1 MDIVYLD
8 KLRNSLF
15 VFLYCLNEDYCGN
28 VFVVNVLV
36 FVLLI
41 INYI

>member
-15 VFLYCLNEDYCGN
+15 VFLYRLNEDYRGN